1 MASLGQ
7 ELRRERELRGIS
19 LKEISDST
27 KIGIRY
33 LRALENDNLEIL
45 PGRFFTKGIIRAFAK
60 HLGLDEESVLNKYYE
75 DILLREQLQEK
86 EKKKKEHD
94 SGETP
99 RGVTRMIPYGVGL
112 TIVVLVIL
120 SFFILRP
127 RKSEPLEETSLPAGS
142 LQGELPQT
150 PSSFQLEHYQGDR
163 IRLQLSFKERTWIQV
178 YADGELML
186 DGIKNPGETTDIR
199 ASEELLI
206 HLGNAGGVIYNLN
219 NRQGRP
225 FGSRGAVV
233 KNIRITPENL
243 RDFFAHKEEQEKT
256 KNI

>member
-7 ELRRERELRGIS
+7 ELRRERELRGVS
-19 LKEISDST
+19 LNEISDST
-27 KIGIRY
+27 KISIRY

-45 PGRFFTKGIIRAFAK
+45 PGQFFTKGIIRAFAK
-60 HLGLDEESVLNKYYE
+60 YLGLDEESVLNKYYE

-99 RGVTRMIPYGVGL
+99 GDAKRMIPYGVGL
-112 TIVVLVIL
+112 MIVVLVIL

-127 RKSEPLEETSLPAGS
+127 RKSEPLEETSLPIGS
-142 LQGELPQT
+142 LQGKLPQT
-150 PSSFQLEHYQGDR
+150 PSSFQMEHYQGNR
-163 IRLQLSFKERTWIQV
+163 IHIQLSFKERTWIQV
-178 YADGELML
+178 YADGDLVL
-186 DGIKNPGETTDIR
+186 DGIKNPGETSDIQ

-206 HLGNAGGVIYNLN
+206 HLGNAGGVIYSLN
-219 NRQGRP
+219 NREGRP
-225 FGSRGAVV
+225 FGSLGAVV
-233 KNIRITPENL
+233 KNIRITPKNL
-243 RDFFAHKEEQEKT
+243 RDFFAQEKREIT